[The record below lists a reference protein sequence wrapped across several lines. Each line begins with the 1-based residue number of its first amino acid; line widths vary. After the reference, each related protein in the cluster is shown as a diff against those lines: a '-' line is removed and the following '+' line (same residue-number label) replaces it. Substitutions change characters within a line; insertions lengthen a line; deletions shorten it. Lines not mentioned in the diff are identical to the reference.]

1 MTASFLILT
10 PPGEPAAAEN
20 AAFIRDGF
28 RWTAFLFPALWLLVH
43 RLWLWGAIALVL
55 QFAAMALSAS
65 PEFGAAG
72 LALAI
77 SVSLLTALEGP
88 QALAKAREARDWTL
102 RSVVV
107 ARDLETAEHI
117 YYSEHAPQ
125 RDAATA
131 ATAAS
136 LPASDTSTKAAR
148 PPALGLLGYD
158 GE

>member
-20 AAFIRDGF
+20 ATFIRDGF
-28 RWTAFLFPALWLLVH
+28 RWTAFFFPALWLLVH

-107 ARDLETAEHI
+107 ARDLETAEFI

-125 RDAATA
+125 PGAA
-131 ATAAS
+131 AAS